1 MIRARVPAWRVV
13 VRGAGE
19 MATGV
24 AHRLYRAG
32 LQVVLLE
39 RERPTAIRRA
49 VAFSEAVLAGRVT
62 VEGVAAVRCDAR
74 FQALDVA
81 SQGAAIPL
89 LVDPEAEGL
98 AGLAADALMDARML
112 KRDPGPR
119 PAGANGLLVVGLGP
133 GHLAGETCDL
143 AIETERGHTLGRVI
157 ERGPTLPY
165 SGRPHEI
172 GGHATARLLRA
183 PHAGTFRVRAAI
195 GDLVAAGAVLGEVD
209 GRPCPAG
216 VAGLVRGLLPDG
228 TPVVAGQKLGDVDPR
243 GAAVDHRVI
252 SDKARAVGGGAL
264 EAVIG
269 SLGGRLGG
277 RRGGRAP

>member
-1 MIRARVPAWRVV
+1 VV

-24 AHRLYRAG
+24 AHRLFRAG

-39 RERPTAIRRA
+39 RERPTAIRRT

-62 VEGVAAVRCDAR
+62 VEGVAAVRADAK

-81 SQGAAIPL
+81 AQGAAIPL

-98 AGLAADALMDARML
+98 AALAADAVVDARML

-119 PAGANGLLVVGLGP
+119 PAGADGLLVVGLGP
-133 GHLAGETCDL
+133 GHVAGETCDL

-157 ERGPTLPY
+157 EWGPTLPY
-165 SGRPHEI
+165 SGEPHEL
-172 GGHATARLLRA
+172 GGHTTARLVRA
-183 PHAGTFRVRAAI
+183 PRTGTFRVRAAI
-195 GDLVAAGAVLGEVD
+195 GDLVPLGAVLAEID
-209 GRPCPAG
+209 GAPCHAG

-228 TPVVAGQKLGDVDPR
+228 AAVALGQKVGDVDPR
-243 GAAVDHRVI
+243 GAAVDHRLI